1 MIFKTLCYYWRAK
14 KRWKFA
20 NRQQLEQHQ
29 LRELARF
36 KHRVLAKSPYFSS
49 YGDLP
54 LAEYPLMNKAIM
66 MENFDQMNT
75 AGLRRD
81 ELLACARLSE
91 QSRDFKPTVG
101 KFSVGMSSGTSGQ
114 RGIFVASPK
123 ERSIW
128 AGMMLA
134 KMLPNGL
141 FHGERVA
148 LFLRAGNTL
157 YDSVQ
162 NRWISFRFFDLFAD
176 FNQQVQA
183 LVEYGPTIIV
193 APAQVLRALAL
204 KIQQGEASLPPVKV
218 ISVAEVLEPQDRQ
231 LLQAV
236 FREVGEIYQAT
247 EGFLACTCSHGT
259 LHLNETFLHIEP
271 KWIDETRFNPI
282 ITDFTRET
290 QPIVRYQIDDILVV
304 KKTPCACGNPAL
316 AIERIEGRNDDQLI
330 LPALKGEMVS
340 IFADPCSRIIAN
352 TLPLTSDYRLTQTEL
367 LLKLE
372 GNCAIEVLGQ
382 CQSALS
388 DYFVKQGVDIDKIE
402 WQCVS
407 QTILPDLFNKRRRI
421 IRRKGESGGR

>member
-1 MIFKTLCYYWRAK
+1 MILKTLWYYWRAK
-14 KRWKFA
+14 KQWKFS

-29 LRELARF
+29 SRELAKFRL
-36 KHRVLAKSPYFSS
+36 RVLAKSPYFAS

-66 MENFDQMNT
+66 MENFDRMNT
-75 AGLRRD
+75 AGLKRD
-81 ELLACARLSE
+81 ALLECARLSE
-91 QSRDFKPTVG
+91 QSRNFKPTVG

-114 RGIFVASPK
+114 RGIFVISPK
-123 ERSIW
+123 ERDIW
-128 AGMMLA
+128 AGTMLA

-148 LFLRAGNTL
+148 LFLRAGNNL

-183 LVEYGPTIIV
+183 LAEYKPTIIV

-204 KIQQGEASLPPVKV
+204 KIQQGEVSLSPAKV

-231 LLQAV
+231 LLENV

-247 EGFLACTCSHGT
+247 EGFLACTCPHGT
-259 LHLNETFLHIEP
+259 LHLNEEFLHIEP
-271 KWIDETRFNPI
+271 KWIDESRFNPI
-282 ITDFTRET
+282 ITDFTRES
-290 QPIVRYQIDDILVV
+290 QPIVRYQLDDILVM
-304 KKTPCACGNPAL
+304 KKTLCACGNPAL
-316 AIERIEGRNDDQLI
+316 AIERVEGRSDDQLI
-330 LPALKGEMVS
+330 LPALDGETVS

-372 GNCAIEVLGQ
+372 GDCAIEILQQ

-388 DYFVKQGVDIDKIE
+388 DYFAKQGVDIDKLE

-421 IRRKGESGGR
+421 IRKKG

>member
-1 MIFKTLCYYWRAK
+1 MILKTLWYYWRAK
-14 KRWKFA
+14 KQWKFS
-20 NRQQLEQHQ
+20 NQQQLEQHQ
-29 LRELARF
+29 SRELVKF
-36 KHRVLAKSPYFSS
+36 KLRVLAKSPYFAS
-49 YGDLP
+49 YSDLP
-54 LAEYPLMNKAIM
+54 LAEYPLMNKAVM
-66 MENFDQMNT
+66 MENFDRMNT
-75 AGLRRD
+75 AGLKRD
-81 ELLACARLSE
+81 ALLECARLSE

-114 RGIFVASPK
+114 RGIFVISPK

-128 AGMMLA
+128 AGTMLA

-148 LFLRAGNTL
+148 LFLRAGNNL
-157 YDSVQ
+157 YDSVH
-162 NRWISFRFFDLFAD
+162 NHWISFRFFDLFAD

-183 LVEYGPTIIV
+183 LAEYKPTIIV

-204 KIQQGEASLPPVKV
+204 KIQQGEVSLLPAKV

-231 LLQAV
+231 LLQNV

-247 EGFLACTCSHGT
+247 EGFLACTCLHGT
-259 LHLNETFLHIEP
+259 LHLNEEFLHIEP
-271 KWIDETRFNPI
+271 KWIDESRFNPI
-282 ITDFTRET
+282 ITDFTRES
-290 QPIVRYQIDDILVV
+290 QPIVRYQLDDILVV

-316 AIERIEGRNDDQLI
+316 AIERVEGRSDDQLI
-330 LPALKGEMVS
+330 LPAFDGEIVS
-340 IFADPCSRIIAN
+340 VFADPCSRIIAN

-372 GNCAIEVLGQ
+372 GDCAIEILQQ

-421 IRRKGESGGR
+421 IRKKG

>member
-1 MIFKTLCYYWRAK
+1 MILKTLWYYWRAK

-29 LRELARF
+29 RRELARF
-36 KHRVLAKSPYFSS
+36 RHKVLAKSPYFSA

-75 AGLRRD
+75 AGLKRD
-81 ELLACARLSE
+81 ALLACARLSE
-91 QSRDFKPTVG
+91 QSRNFKSTVG

-114 RGIFVASPK
+114 RGIFVISPK

-128 AGMMLA
+128 AGIMLA
-134 KMLPNGL
+134 KMLPKGL

-148 LFLRAGNTL
+148 LFLRAGNNL

-176 FNQQVQA
+176 FNQQLQA
-183 LVEYGPTIIV
+183 LVAYAPTIIV

-204 KIQQGEASLPPVKV
+204 KIQQGEVLLPAVKV

-231 LLQAV
+231 LLATV

-247 EGFLACTCSHGT
+247 EGFLACTCPHGT
-259 LHLNETFLHIEP
+259 LHLNEEFLHIEP
-271 KWIDETRFNPI
+271 NWLDGSRFNPI

-290 QPIVRYQIDDILVV
+290 QPIVRYQLDDILVV

-330 LPALKGEMVS
+330 LPALAGGTVS

-352 TLPLTSDYRLTQTEL
+352 TLPLTSDYRLTQTEWL
-367 LLKLE
+367 LTLA
-372 GNCAIEVLGQ
+372 GDCAVEALLH

-388 DYFVKQGVDIDKIE
+388 DYFAKQGVDVDKIE

-421 IRRKGESGGR
+421 IRKKG

>member
-1 MIFKTLCYYWRAK
+1 MILKTLWYYWRAK
-14 KRWKFA
+14 KQWKFTC
-20 NRQQLEQHQ
+20 RQQLEQHQ
-29 LRELARF
+29 SKALSAFRRNILT
-36 KHRVLAKSPYFSS
+36 KSPYFAP

-75 AGLRRD
+75 AGLKRD
-81 ELLACARLSE
+81 ALLECARLSE

-114 RGIFVASPK
+114 RGIFVISPK

-128 AGMMLA
+128 SGIMLA

-148 LFLRAGNTL
+148 LFLRAGNNL
-157 YDSVQ
+157 YGSVQ

-183 LVEYGPTIIV
+183 LVEYQPTIVV
-193 APAQVLRALAL
+193 APAQVLRGLAL
-204 KIQQGEASLPPVKV
+204 KIQQGDVSLSPDKV
-218 ISVAEVLEPQDRQ
+218 VSVAEVLEPQDRK
-231 LLQAV
+231 LLESV
-236 FREVGEIYQAT
+236 FKEVGEIYQAT
-247 EGFLACTCSHGT
+247 EGFLACTCPHGT
-259 LHLNETFLHIEP
+259 LHLNEEFLHIEP
-271 KWIDETRFNPI
+271 KWIDKSRFNPI

-290 QPIVRYQIDDILVV
+290 QPIVRYQLDDILVI

-316 AIERIEGRNDDQLI
+316 AIERIEGRSDDQLI
-330 LPALKGEMVS
+330 LPAHNGENVG

-352 TLPLTSDYRLTQTEL
+352 TLPLTSDYRLTQMDL
-367 LLKLE
+367 LLCLE
-372 GNCAIEVLGQ
+372 GDCDIAILQQ

-388 DYFVKQGVDIDKIE
+388 DYFAKQGADVDKIE

-407 QTILPDLFNKRRRI
+407 QTIVPDLFNKRRRI
-421 IRRKGESGGR
+421 IRKKG

>member
-1 MIFKTLCYYWRAK
+1 MIFKTLWCYWRAK
-14 KRWKFA
+14 KQWKFTH
-20 NRQQLEQHQ
+20 RQQLEQHQ
-29 LRELARF
+29 SKELAAFR
-36 KHRVLAKSPYFSS
+36 HNTLTKSPYFAP

-75 AGLRRD
+75 AGLKRD
-81 ELLACARLSE
+81 ELLECARLSE

-114 RGIFVASPK
+114 RGIFVISPK

-128 AGMMLA
+128 AGTMLA

-141 FHGERVA
+141 FHGERIA
-148 LFLRAGNTL
+148 LFLRAGNNL

-183 LVEYGPTIIV
+183 LVEYQPTIVV
-193 APAQVLRALAL
+193 APAQVLRGLAL
-204 KIQQGEASLPPVKV
+204 KIQQGEVSLSPAKV

-231 LLQAV
+231 LLQSV
-236 FREVGEIYQAT
+236 FKEVGEIYQAT
-247 EGFLACTCSHGT
+247 EGFLACTCPHGT
-259 LHLNETFLHIEP
+259 LHLNEEFLHIEP
-271 KWIDETRFNPI
+271 KWIDESRFNPI

-290 QPIVRYQIDDILVV
+290 QPIVRYQLDDILVI
-304 KKTPCACGNPAL
+304 KRTPCTCGNPAL
-316 AIERIEGRNDDQLI
+316 AIERIEGRSDDQLV
-330 LPALKGEMVS
+330 LPAHNGENVS

-352 TLPLTSDYRLTQTEL
+352 TLPLTSDYRLTQANL
-367 LLKLE
+367 SLRLE
-372 GNCAIEVLGQ
+372 GDCDIAILQQ
-382 CQSALS
+382 CQFALT
-388 DYFVKQGVDIDKIE
+388 DYFVKQGVDVVKIE

-407 QTILPDLFNKRRRI
+407 QTISPDLFNKRRRI
-421 IRRKGESGGR
+421 IRKKA

>member
-1 MIFKTLCYYWRAK
+1 MILKTLWYYWRAK
-14 KRWKFA
+14 KQWKFSS
-20 NRQQLEQHQ
+20 RQQLEQHQ
-29 LRELARF
+29 SRELAKFR
-36 KHRVLAKSPYFSS
+36 HRILAKSSYFAS

-54 LAEYPLMNKAIM
+54 LAKYPLMNKAIM

-75 AGLRRD
+75 AGLKRD
-81 ELLACARLSE
+81 ALLECARLSE

-114 RGIFVASPK
+114 RGIFVISPK

-128 AGMMLA
+128 AGTMLA

-148 LFLRAGNTL
+148 LFLRAGNNL

-183 LVEYGPTIIV
+183 LVEYQPTIVV

-204 KIQQGEASLPPVKV
+204 KIQQGEASLSPAKV
-218 ISVAEVLEPQDRQ
+218 ISAAEVLEPQDRQ
-231 LLQAV
+231 LLEGV
-236 FREVGEIYQAT
+236 FREVGEVYQAT
-247 EGFLACTCSHGT
+247 EGFLACTCPHGT
-259 LHLNETFLHIEP
+259 LHLNEEFLHIEP
-271 KWIDETRFNPI
+271 KWIDESRFNPI

-290 QPIVRYQIDDILVV
+290 QPIVRYQLDDILVV
-304 KKTPCACGNPAL
+304 KKTPCTCGNPAL
-316 AIERIEGRNDDQLI
+316 AIERIEGRSDDQLI
-330 LPALKGEMVS
+330 LPSHNGEKVS

-352 TLPLTSDYRLTQTEL
+352 TLPLTSDYRLTQTDL
-367 LLKLE
+367 LLRLE
-372 GNCAIEVLGQ
+372 GDCDIAILQQ
-382 CQSALS
+382 CQSALA
-388 DYFVKQGVDIDKIE
+388 DHFAKQGVDIDQIE

-407 QTILPDLFNKRRRI
+407 QAILPDLFNKRRRI
-421 IRRKGESGGR
+421 IRKKG